1 MEKEK
6 VENLNDNI
14 SKTAPP
20 VYSKQKLKA
29 LRTYQGDMQELI
41 SETNA
46 SVATIAIAEQK
57 RKVEKNFKE
66 EVQKYEVKNKFL
78 VVLGITL
85 FILGII
91 TIGTVYFF
99 QSRGTEVVSETDK
112 TIVAFSEKKPI
123 ITNTRQSV
131 VSEIGT
137 QIKDWDMPA
146 NSVLF
151 LDFTDSMENIIPSN
165 VEKTIPLIG
174 PTIPPNLL
182 RSLKNDYMVGIYS
195 FDKNVPFIILKSND
209 FGISF
214 SGMLK
219 WEETI
224 LKDLDF
230 MFNLEGDTSEY
241 TFQDESFKNKDLR
254 IVKNKERQ
262 TVFLYSFLDR
272 ETILIT
278 SNEDAFNALLGK
290 YVNSKMVR

>member
-6 VENLNDNI
+6 VENLNDNP

-57 RKVEKNFKE
+57 RKVERNFKE

-99 QSRGTEVVSETDK
+99 QSRGTEVISETDK
-112 TIVAFSEKKPI
+112 TIITFSEKKPI
-123 ITNTRQSV
+123 LTNTRQSV
-131 VSEIGT
+131 VSEIGS
-137 QIKDWDMPA
+137 QLKNWDTPA

-151 LDFTDSMENIIPSN
+151 LDFTDSMETKSPSD
-165 VEKTIPLIG
+165 VKKVIPLIG

-182 RSLKNDYMVGIYS
+182 RTLENDYMVGIYS
-195 FDKNVPFIILKSND
+195 FDKNVPFIILKSDD
-209 FGISF
+209 FGIGF

-230 MFNLEGDTSEY
+230 MFNLEGDISKY
-241 TFQDESFKNKDLR
+241 TFQDESFRNKDLR
-254 IVKNKERQ
+254 IVKNEERQ

-278 SNEDAFNALLGK
+278 SNEDAFNTLLGK
-290 YVNSKMVR
+290 YVNSKMIR